1 VALGRTFEELDG
13 TLGSP
18 ISAIWARVPG
28 HFEPSAATLAI
39 FGDYVSGGATQPL
52 GQRTMGRSLDNTI
65 RVVRLEPTEWV
76 LCEIHM
82 HALAGGFAQ
91 GTAFLWSQT
100 GTLLATASQSIA
112 SKIWEPHAL

>member
-13 TLGSP
+13 TPGSP
-18 ISAIWARVPG
+18 VSAIWARVPG

-39 FGDYVSGGATQPL
+39 FGDYVSGGASQPL
-52 GQRTMGRSLDNTI
+52 GQRAMGRSLDNTI
-65 RVVRLEPTEWV
+65 RVARLEPTEWV
-76 LCEIHM
+76 LCDIHM

-112 SKIWEPHAL
+112 SKIWEQRTL